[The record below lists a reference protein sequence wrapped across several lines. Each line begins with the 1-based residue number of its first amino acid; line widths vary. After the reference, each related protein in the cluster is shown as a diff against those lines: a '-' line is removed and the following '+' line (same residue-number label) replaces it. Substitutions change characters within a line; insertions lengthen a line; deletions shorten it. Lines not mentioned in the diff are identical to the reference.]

1 MAIWRMAQVFWT
13 LCCVSSQRFLKQL
26 ASHVSTAMFQLK
38 VPGMKFFLIH
48 PRHRNIFLEG
58 LKVFCVVLM
67 KHRSS
72 HIKKKEKHDVSLIHC
87 FLFERVSLIYCFTF
101 FRNQLWRHLISHDNF
116 INMNMCLLEVAMCE
130 RHRRSHFQS
139 FEDWWKGG

>member
-1 MAIWRMAQVFWT
+1 MAHGASVLNTLLCFQSTFFEATCIPCFYCYVSAEIPRYEVFSHPSQASKHFFGRFKSVLRSVNETQVIT
-13 LCCVSSQRFLKQL
+13 HK
-26 ASHVSTAMFQLK
+26 
-38 VPGMKFFLIH
+38 
-48 PRHRNIFLEG
+48 
-58 LKVFCVVLM
+58 
-67 KHRSS
+67 
-72 HIKKKEKHDVSLIHC
+72 KKKEKHDVSLIHC